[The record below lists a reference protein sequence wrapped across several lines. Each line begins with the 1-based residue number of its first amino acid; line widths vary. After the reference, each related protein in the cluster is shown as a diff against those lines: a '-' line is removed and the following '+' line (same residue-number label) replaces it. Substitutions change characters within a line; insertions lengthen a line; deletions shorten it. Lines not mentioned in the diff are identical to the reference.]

1 MLNTLHT
8 SENIDGDFLQA
19 FADDLAILVQGFDL
33 SVKMRDI
40 VNRYLKIISKW
51 CNDDGVKLS
60 TIKTKVIVFSA
71 LKRKYN
77 LKPVVLDGQNIEF
90 SDEVKYLG
98 VTLDKHLRW
107 DTHIR
112 NKCAQATKLLH
123 MCRNFL
129 TKSWGIS
136 QARKRWL
143 HKQVI
148 LPSVTYS
155 CFTWIHRIQ

>member
-1 MLNTLHT
+1 MESQSKEIKKGCPQGGILSLLLCNLTLNTLLT
-8 SENIDGDFLQA
+8 SENIDGYFLQA

-33 SVKMRDI
+33 SVTMRHI

-51 CNDDGVKLS
+51 CNDNGLKLS

-98 VTLDKHLRW
+98 VTLDKHLQW
-107 DTHIR
+107 DIIHIR
-112 NKCAQATKLLH
+112 KKCAQATKVLNYYT
-123 MCRNFL
+123 CAA
-129 TKSWGIS
+129 TS
-136 QARKRWL
+136 
-143 HKQVI
+143 
-148 LPSVTYS
+148 
-155 CFTWIHRIQ
+155 